1 MFKTLRILA
10 AFTVAVSLLS
20 CGGGDGN
27 TITRPPDAGGG
38 GGGGGG
44 GGALTVQL
52 GSGTPPNFAAGQIG
66 IQVASLAAGGSTS
79 LSVSLVQSD
88 NTLYTQPVDV
98 TFSSACLAN
107 GLANLTTNP
116 VSTSTGVAQ
125 TTYSATGCSGD
136 DVITASAV
144 AGGTALSATGTVT
157 VAAAQVGSIQFISA
171 TPGIIGLKG
180 TGGVGLSETSTV
192 IFKVVDSTGGPVQ
205 GADVQFSL
213 DSSVGGVQLSPAT
226 ATSGTDGRVQTVV
239 QSGTV
244 ATTVRVNAN
253 VVGLSIGTQS
263 SELVVTTGLPDQ
275 DSFSLSVTCPNVEA
289 FDIDGVGVAVT
300 ARLADRFGNPVPDG
314 TAVTLTAEGGK
325 IGGSCTTQ
333 TLSGTN
339 AESGVCVVN
348 WTSQNPRPANGRAS
362 LLATAIGE
370 ETFVDANGNGI
381 FDDPDSFTD
390 LDEPFRDDNENGSY
404 DVGEFFLDFDNSSS
418 FTTADG
424 QFNGLLCADTTG
436 RCSAAEKTAISAGNL
451 IIMSGSAAVISVN
464 QNPLNAPGTLSV
476 TVGDIRNQPMPA
488 GTTVSAEVT
497 NGKLVGPTEY
507 EVPCTSVDSPLTF
520 PFTVDADGTPSSGL
534 LFITVETPR
543 GLVTTASITV
553 TD

>member
-1 MFKTLRILA
+1 MLKHLRILA
-10 AFTVAVSLLS
+10 LFTITASLLS

-27 TITRPPDAGGG
+27 TITRPPGDDTGGG
-38 GGGGGG
+38 GGGGGV
-44 GGALTVQL
+44 LTVQL
-52 GSGTPPNFAAGQIG
+52 GSGTPPNFSPGQIG
-66 IQVASLAAGGSTS
+66 IQVPSLAAGGSTS
-79 LSVSLVQSD
+79 LSVSLVRSD
-88 NTLYTQPVDV
+88 DTLYTQPVDV

-116 VSTSTGVAQ
+116 VSTTTGVAT

-136 DVITASAV
+136 DVITASTITA
-144 AGGTALSATGTVT
+144 GTALSATGTVT
-157 VAAAQVGSIQFISA
+157 VAAAQVGSIEFISA
-171 TPGIIGLKG
+171 SPSLIGLKG
-180 TGGVGLSETSTV
+180 TGGVGISETSTV
-192 IFKVVDSTGGPVQ
+192 VFRVVDSTGGPVQ
-205 GADVQFSL
+205 GADVDFSL
-213 DSSVGGVQLSPAT
+213 DSSVGGVALSPAT
-226 ATSGTDGRVQTVV
+226 ATSGSDGRVQTVV

-289 FDIDGVGVAVT
+289 FDIDGVNVEVT

-325 IGGSCTTQ
+325 IGGSCTTI
-333 TLSGTN
+333 TTSG
-339 AESGVCVVN
+339 AASESGVCTVN

-370 ETFVDANGNGI
+370 ETFTDANGNGI
-381 FDDPDSFTD
+381 FDDPDSFVD
-390 LDEPFRDDNENGSY
+390 LDEPFRDDNENGGY

-418 FTTADG
+418 FTTGDG

-436 RCSAAEKTAISAGNL
+436 RCSASEKTAISAGNL
-451 IIMSGSAAVISVN
+451 IIMSGSAAVITPN
-464 QNPLNAPGTLSV
+464 TLQLNAPGTLSV
-476 TVGDIRNQPMPA
+476 RVGDARNQPMPA

-497 NGKLVGPTEY
+497 NGKLVGPSEY

-520 PFTVDADGTPSSGL
+520 TFTVEADGTPSSGL

-543 GLVTTASITV
+543 GLLSTRSVTII
-553 TD
+553 D